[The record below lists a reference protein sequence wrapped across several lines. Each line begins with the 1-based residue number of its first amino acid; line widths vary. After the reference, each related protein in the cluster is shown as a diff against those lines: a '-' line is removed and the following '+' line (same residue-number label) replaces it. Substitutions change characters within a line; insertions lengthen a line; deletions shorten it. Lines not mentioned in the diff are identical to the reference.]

1 KIALCCHNGPSTL
14 ALYPLSLHGALPI
27 FDFNGGTIRD
37 AAGNN
42 ASSTLNA
49 VGPTTGILVDGLTP
63 SVSSFS
69 PANGSTDVA
78 PNANLVVTF
87 SEDIALGTGDI
98 VVYNIGTGSPVATI
112 NVASHGGQL
121 SLTGNVLTINLT
133 ADLLELT
140 DYYVTIGNDAI
151 HDLTGNA
158 FLGINDNSTWA
169 FSVADVTAT
178 TGYSVAIDQTEITL
192 ANYTALR
199 FTFPSAEVGATYD
212 YEISSSEGGTP
223 VTGNGAITTA
233 GHQVSGIDVS
243 SLPN

>member
-78 PNANLVVTF
+78 PNANLVR
-87 SEDIALGTGDI
+87 SEEHTSELQ
-98 VVYNIGTGSPVATI
+98 SRE
-112 NVASHGGQL
+112 
-121 SLTGNVLTINLT
+121 NLVCRL
-133 ADLLELT
+133 LLEKKK
-140 DYYVTIGNDAI
+140 
-151 HDLTGNA
+151 
-158 FLGINDNSTWA
+158 
-169 FSVADVTAT
+169 
-178 TGYSVAIDQTEITL
+178 
-192 ANYTALR
+192 
-199 FTFPSAEVGATYD
+199 
-212 YEISSSEGGTP
+212 
-223 VTGNGAITTA
+223 
-233 GHQVSGIDVS
+233 
-243 SLPN
+243 